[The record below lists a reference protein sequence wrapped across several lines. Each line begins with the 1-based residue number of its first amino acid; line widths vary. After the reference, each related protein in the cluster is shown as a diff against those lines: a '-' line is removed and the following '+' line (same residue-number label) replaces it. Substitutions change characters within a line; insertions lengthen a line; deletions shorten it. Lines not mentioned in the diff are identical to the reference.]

1 MNVFDKIRELEQVA
15 AYSKHDRLVQ
25 GIINT
30 INDKILMP
38 DDTLPSVNSMIRELG
53 FSRET
58 IMKGYRELVGRGIVE
73 SKNRLGYY
81 VANGSTEQMLKV
93 ALLMYNLDSFEE
105 QFYRNFRKTLGET
118 ISLQVFFHHGNIEI
132 FETILQRIK
141 GQFGMYVIAPIPHPK
156 TKELLDIIPRNKL
169 LMFDRYEPLEGAFNH
184 ITQEF
189 EKSSYH
195 TFSELADEI
204 KKYDEF
210 IFFHSPDSLDPKEI
224 VSSFRKFLKTHKVKG
239 KVVKEFVPGTVEA
252 NKVYFTLDNFA
263 MWEILK
269 ECKMRKLKPGK
280 DVGLLSHNDEPAKE
294 IVGITTYSADF
305 ALMGTMAAQSIL
317 NKEQIQVTIP
327 TTLARRSTL

>member
-1 MNVFDKIRELEQVA
+1 MNVFDKIKELEQVA

-30 INDKILMP
+30 INEEILLP
-38 DDTLPSVNSMIRELG
+38 DDTLPSVNTMIRELG

-58 IMKGYRELVGRGIVE
+58 IMKGYRELVSRGIVE

-81 VANGSTEQMLKV
+81 VANGGTGQLLKV
-93 ALLMYNLDSFEE
+93 ALMMYNLDSFEE
-105 QFYRNFRKTLGET
+105 QFYRNFRNTLGEG
-118 ISLQVFFHHGNIEI
+118 ISLQVFFHHGNIDV

-156 TKELLDIIPRNKL
+156 SKELLESIPANKL
-169 LMFDRYEPLEGAFNH
+169 LMFDRFEPLEGEVNH

-189 EKSSYH
+189 EKSSYSVF
-195 TFSELADEI
+195 TELADEI
-204 KKYDEF
+204 KRFDEF
-210 IFFHSPDSLDPKEI
+210 IFYHTPDSLDPKEI
-224 VSSFRKFLKTHKVKG
+224 VRAFQKFLKTHKVNG
-239 KVVKEFVPGTVEA
+239 RIIREFVPGTVEK

-263 MWEILK
+263 MWQILK
-269 ECKMRKLKPGK
+269 ECKAKKLKPGK

-294 IVGITTYSADF
+294 FVGVTTYSANF
-305 ALMGTMAAQSIL
+305 ALMGTIAAQTIL
-317 NKEQIQVTIP
+317 SKEKVQITVP